1 MSKSTK
7 TIMALCMVAFI
18 AACAKKEEAVV
29 YVDEP
34 VTTEPTYT
42 GKYK

>member
-1 MSKSTK
+1 MSKSTNV
-7 TIMALCMVAFI
+7 ILALAMAAFV
-18 AACAKKEEAVV
+18 AACAKKEEPVV
-29 YVDEP
+29 YVDTP

>member
-1 MSKSTK
+1 MSKSTNV
-7 TIMALCMVAFI
+7 ILALSMVAFV

-34 VTTEPTYT
+34 VSVEPTYT

>member
-1 MSKSTK
+1 MSKSSITVLAMC
-7 TIMALCMVAFI
+7 TVAFL
-18 AACAKKEEAVV
+18 AACAKKEETV
-29 YVDEP
+29 YVDQP

>member
-1 MSKSTK
+1 MSNNARAL
-7 TIMALCMVAFI
+7 MALCVVAFL
-18 AACAKKEEAVV
+18 AACAKKEETVV
-29 YVDEP
+29 VEE

>member
-1 MSKSTK
+1 MSSTK
-7 TIMALCMVAFI
+7 IVLALCAVAFI
-18 AACAKKEEAVV
+18 AACAKKEEVV

-34 VTTEPTYT
+34 VTVEPTYT

>member
-1 MSKSTK
+1 MSKSG
-7 TIMALCMVAFI
+7 IVLVMAMVATL

-29 YVDEP
+29 VEP
-34 VTTEPTYT
+34 VTAEPEFT